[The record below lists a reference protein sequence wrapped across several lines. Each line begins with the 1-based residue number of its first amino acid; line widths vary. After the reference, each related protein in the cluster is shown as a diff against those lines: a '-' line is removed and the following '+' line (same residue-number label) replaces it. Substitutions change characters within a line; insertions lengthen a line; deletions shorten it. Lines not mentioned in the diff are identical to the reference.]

1 LQLAT
6 AKAGDTPFTVRFLDG
21 AEVALP
27 AAEWVPVTADE
38 EDAVEL
44 QALLIKHHHAEP
56 SVAAGDAATS
66 PDKFALVLPDE
77 DEVPLPEAP
86 AAFAGHGGA
95 PIVRDAE
102 TGCTVCSVVSAELFV
117 RMVARDAELSGL
129 VHWRAID
136 EAGSAGGSDGGA
148 AAVAGPA
155 AKRRRVD

>member
-1 LQLAT
+1 MLTVRCRIAVQLAT

-21 AEVALP
+21 EEVALP
-27 AAEWVPVTADE
+27 AAEWVPATADE
-38 EDAVEL
+38 EDAVDL
-44 QALLIKHHHAEP
+44 KALLIKHRHAENDA
-56 SVAAGDAATS
+56 AAGEAA
-66 PDKFALVLPDE
+66 PRPEEFELVLLDE

-129 VHWRAID
+129 VHWRAAD
-136 EAGSAGGSDGGA
+136 
-148 AAVAGPA
+148 
-155 AKRRRVD
+155 